1 MNPYQAFPRL
11 SLPPSAGPSAPE
23 SGGVWSS
30 VLILRLISA
39 AEALARAVMRAGR
52 AR

>member
-11 SLPPSAGPSAPE
+11 SLPSSAGSPTPD
-23 SGGVWSS
+23 SGGVWPS
-30 VLILRLISA
+30 VLILRLVSA